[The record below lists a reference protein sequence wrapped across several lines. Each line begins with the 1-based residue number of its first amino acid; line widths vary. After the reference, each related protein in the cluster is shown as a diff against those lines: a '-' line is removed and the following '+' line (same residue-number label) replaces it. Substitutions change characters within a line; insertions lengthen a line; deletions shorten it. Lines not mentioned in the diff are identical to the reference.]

1 MSCPVIV
8 SAAVSRPAESSSE
21 GADDPKGQMAIESD
35 RRPPDPQA
43 HPLDFDQIYELW
55 FHEVSRWVRAFGGLD
70 ADLDDLVQEVFLV
83 VRRKLDRFDGANLP
97 GWLYRIAQRTVSD
110 YRRRAWFRRLFH
122 PRREVFENV
131 VDTAP
136 NPEHHAE
143 RRDAA
148 RILAQLLEKLSPVRR
163 AAFILF
169 EIEGY
174 SGEEIAKLEGIP
186 VKTVYTRLHYAR
198 KDFLQLTSQA
208 LAADAALAEH
218 PRPRDVKGLASN
230 RKEGRSR

>member
-1 MSCPVIV
+1 VIV
-8 SAAVSRPAESSSE
+8 SAAVSRPAESSSDSATDPTGQTGE
-21 GADDPKGQMAIESD
+21 GSD
-35 RRPPDPQA
+35 RRPSDPQA
-43 HPLDFDQIYELW
+43 HPLDFDQIYNLW

-83 VRRKLDRFDGANLP
+83 VRRKLDGFDGVNLP

-122 PRREVFENV
+122 LRREVIEDI

-148 RILAQLLEKLSPVRR
+148 RLLAQLLAKLSPARR

-174 SGEEIAKLEGIP
+174 SGEEIARLESIP

-198 KDFLQLTSQA
+198 KDFLRLVSQA
-208 LAADAALAEH
+208 SAADAALAQH
-218 PRPRDVKGLASN
+218 PRRRDAERTRAKQKREA
-230 RKEGRSR
+230 E